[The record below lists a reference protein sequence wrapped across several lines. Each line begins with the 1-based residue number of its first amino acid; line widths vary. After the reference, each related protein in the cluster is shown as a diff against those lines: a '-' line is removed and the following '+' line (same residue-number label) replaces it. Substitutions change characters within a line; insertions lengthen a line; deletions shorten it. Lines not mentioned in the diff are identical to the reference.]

1 MSYIRYKTFGNKEY
15 AYEVTSYWDREKKR
29 SRQKTIYLGQ
39 VIDKEKGDYRRLEKK
54 VSAVD
59 DELILDFGDAFCIYQ
74 MLNRS
79 DVLSILK
86 ISHPNLVDEISLLCM
101 HKLINPTAMVH
112 LNIWY
117 AGSYSNRLI
126 KNASLTSQRI
136 SEYLKEIGKEK
147 YLRKFFS
154 NYIAN
159 SNPDKKTLLI
169 DTTAL
174 PNQIHM
180 PLTSWGRSEGGIDKT
195 IRFLFVVDKTNSK
208 PLYFRYIDGSIPDV
222 SVLSNTITELKNYQV
237 NDVMAILDA
246 GFFSNDNVTLL
257 KELNIQY
264 LTRLPSNRKIFKDL
278 TEQYV
283 PSIETVQNAY
293 KYGKRIT
300 YIKKV
305 QVDIAGNQ
313 LFAYVVLDPKTKAE
327 KSTKYL
333 LEILDQ
339 EITADTNS
347 DFDLITKGIFIL
359 ISSSEI
365 EEKDLLKLYY
375 ERQKA
380 EQLFGFLKDDLEI
393 LPLRVHQESTLKGYL
408 FISFISLII
417 FIEIRDKLK
426 NKYQFEEAMLL
437 LKNLKV
443 RTYGDN
449 EIIGEP
455 TKDQRLILECLQIEL
470 PNKPSA

>member
-15 AYEVTSYWDREKKR
+15 AYEVTSYWDKEIKR

-39 VIDKEKGDYRRLEKK
+39 VIDKENGEYRRLEKK
-54 VSAVD
+54 VSVVD
-59 DELILDFGDAFCIYQ
+59 DELILDFGDAFSIYQ
-74 MLNRS
+74 ILKES
-79 DVLSILK
+79 DVLTILK
-86 ISHPNLVDEISLLCM
+86 MSHPNLVDEISLLCM
-101 HKLINPTAMVH
+101 HKLINPTAMKH

-117 AGSYSNRLI
+117 AGSYSKRLI
-126 KNASLTSQRI
+126 KNCNLSSQRI
-136 SEYLKEIGKEK
+136 SEHLKEIGKEK

-159 SNPDKKTLLI
+159 SNSDNKTLLI

-180 PLTSWGRSEGGIDKT
+180 PLTSWGRSEGAIDKT
-195 IRFLFVVDKTNSK
+195 IRFLFVVDKTSSR
-208 PLYFRYIDGSIPDV
+208 PLFFRYIDGSIPDV
-222 SVLSNTITELKNYQV
+222 SVLSNTKTELKNYQV

-246 GFFSNDNVTLL
+246 GFFSNDNVTQL
-257 KELNIQY
+257 KELNIEY
-264 LTRLPSNRKIFKDL
+264 LTRLPSNRKIFRDL
-278 TEQYV
+278 VKQYV
-283 PSIETVQNAY
+283 PNIENVQNAH

-305 QVDIAGNQ
+305 QVDVAGNAI
-313 LFAYVVLDPKTKAE
+313 FAYVVLDPKTKAE

-333 LEILDQ
+333 LEILDR
-339 EITADTNS
+339 EITDANS

-365 EEKDLLKLYY
+365 EEKDLLPLYY

-393 LPLRVHQESTLKGYL
+393 LPLSVHQENTLKGYL
-408 FISFISLII
+408 FISFIALII
-417 FIEIRDKLK
+417 FIEMRDKLK

-443 RTYGDN
+443 RTYGDV
-449 EIIGEP
+449 EIIGEL
-455 TKDQRLILECLQIEL
+455 TKDQRLILECLQIQL